1 MKILESLRSAITS
14 LRANKMRSILTML
27 GVIIGVGFV
36 ILLVSLGAGAREEIT
51 ANIQGMG
58 SNMIMV
64 APFNLDLSGG
74 LSGMSSQAGA
84 MMGVNRLSMQNI
96 EDLSRA
102 VGDPSN
108 VNPLFQKSA
117 TAFNGRK
124 QWAGMIMGSGIKF
137 LESRGLEID
146 KGRFYSATDQDSAS
160 MVAVIGP
167 TVKEALFGDTDPIDK
182 YITIKGR
189 KLKIIGTYLPKGSM
203 MMMDQDSF
211 IYMPYTSI
219 ARLFGVNK
227 PDFIT
232 VSAETPEMVEPTVEL
247 VDKTL
252 SQSLNDDEFTIITQ
266 DQALSFAEDMT
277 LILTYLLGGMASISL
292 LVGGIGIMN
301 IMLVSVTERTREI
314 GIRKAVGAK
323 TSDIMVQFLVESI
336 MISLIGGIIGIIGAV
351 ILSTGYTLLLGMP
364 ATITPWIVVLA
375 FFFSASVGIFFGV
388 YPARKAS
395 LLDPIESLRYE

>member
-1 MKILESLRSAITS
+1 MKIFESLHSAMTS
-14 LRANKMRSILTML
+14 LLANKMRSMLTML

-64 APFNLDLSGG
+64 APFNIDLSGG
-74 LSGMSSQAGA
+74 ISNMSSQAGA
-84 MMGVNRLSMQNI
+84 FMGVNRLSMQNI

-102 VGDPSN
+102 LGDPDR
-108 VNPLFQKSA
+108 VMPLFQKSG
-117 TAFNGRK
+117 TMFNGRN
-124 QWAGMIMGSGIKF
+124 QFSGMVMGTGHTY
-137 LESRGLEID
+137 LAARGLEIAE
-146 KGRFYSATDQDSAS
+146 GRFFTPSEQDSAS
-160 MVAVIGP
+160 AVVVLGQ
-167 TVKEALFGDTDPIDK
+167 TGKKALFGDTDPIGK
-182 YITIKGR
+182 YITLKGR
-189 KLKIIGTYLPKGSM
+189 RLKVIGIQEEKGNM
-203 MMMDQDSF
+203 MMMDQDAF
-211 IYMPYTSI
+211 TYVPYTTATRI
-219 ARLFGVNK
+219 FGVNQ
-227 PDFIT
+227 PDMIT
-232 VSAETPEMVEPTVEL
+232 ISSETPDMVEPTVKLANEI
-247 VDKTL
+247 L
-252 SQSLNDDEFTIITQ
+252 SQSLSDDEFTIITQ
-266 DQALSFAEDMT
+266 DDALSFAEDMT

-323 TSDIMVQFLVESI
+323 TSDIMIQFLVESV
-336 MISLIGGIIGIIGAV
+336 MISLVGGIIGIIIAV
-351 ILSTGYTLLLGMP
+351 IGSTGYTLILGMP